1 MLGAKG
7 IAVAMTRPAA
17 DSAVRLAAYKA
28 GDTPPEMLLTIK
40 LVLAARLWR
49 ARVDERLRPVGYSS
63 SRMETL
69 GAIAVSPAGS
79 TQSDVARRLRIEG
92 PSLTRMVQ
100 LLEKEHLISR
110 RTDPADARSK
120 LLDLTPAG
128 DAALDAIFGLSDAMR
143 LALLDGIDP
152 AMLATVEAFFDEII
166 RRLDQGNGL

>member
-1 MLGAKG
+1 MLCGKG
-7 IAVAMTRPAA
+7 TGVARTRPPT
-17 DSAVRLAAYKA
+17 DSAARLAAYKA
-28 GDTPPEMLLTIK
+28 GDPPPEMLLTIK

-69 GAIAVSPAGS
+69 GAIAAAPAGS

-100 LLEKEHLISR
+100 LLERERLISR
-110 RTDPADARSK
+110 RTDPGDARSK
-120 LLDLTPAG
+120 LLETTPAG
-128 DAALDAIFGLSDAMR
+128 EAALDEIFGLSDAMR
-143 LALLDGIDP
+143 LRLLDGIDP

-166 RRLDQGNGL
+166 RRLDEAEGL